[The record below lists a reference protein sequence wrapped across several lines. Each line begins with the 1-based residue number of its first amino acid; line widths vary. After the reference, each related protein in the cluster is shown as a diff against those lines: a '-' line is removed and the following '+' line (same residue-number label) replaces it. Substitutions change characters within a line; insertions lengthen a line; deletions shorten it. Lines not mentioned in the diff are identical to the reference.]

1 MQDVLEL
8 LRDGLAPRYTVERQI
23 GAGGMARVYLATEQ
37 HPRRPVAI
45 KVLEPDV
52 STRLLYDRFIRE
64 VELSS
69 RLNHP
74 HIVPIFA
81 AGEVGGLLYYVMPY
95 IEGESLRH
103 RLLKEGALPWE
114 DALHIALDVS
124 DALGYAH
131 AQGIVHRDIK
141 PENILLSGGHPV
153 VADFGVARAISAAG
167 GQSLTQTGAAVGSPG
182 YMSPE
187 QAMGSQVDA
196 RSDIYSLGCVL
207 FELLTG
213 VAPAR
218 VGLEREIANWDA
230 LDSRGTLRTAGSGG
244 ARAVKHVVSRALAPD
259 PQDRFATVAE
269 FADALGGS
277 VHRPSLPR
285 RGRLASRRVWRAG
298 VLGAGLVVMAGGI
311 AIALGRRAAA
321 LSPGRVVVAVIENHT
336 GDSTLEPLGHM
347 AADWVTQGLAQT
359 GLVEVVASMSTMAT
373 GATPTRHGAGHLDAA
388 GIRSLGR
395 QTGARTVVAGA
406 YYKQGDSVRF
416 QIEITDARDAKVL
429 RALDPVVGPVTNP
442 LASVEL
448 VRQRV
453 MAALATLF
461 NPQLASWAGAASQP
475 TSFEAYQE
483 FAEGLDRFGR
493 LDMQGA
499 SEHFERAAMRDSTF
513 SVALIWS
520 ATARLNLGQIAA
532 ADAIARKVE
541 RSGRRLVP
549 LDRSYLDWVEA
560 IVRGDPGGALEAA
573 REMTRVAPGSE
584 ALYLLG
590 AAAKDVNRPRE
601 AAAAFAE
608 LGPDRGLFKG
618 WYVYWCDY
626 TEALHLLG
634 DHGRELQQ
642 AEEGRRRFSD
652 HLGML
657 ACEVRAL
664 AALGRVDDVRE
675 RLTESLNLPPQP
687 GWTPA
692 DVALLASRELRAHG
706 HADAARETL
715 ARAIAWYDSRPA
727 AEQQSDRLQRFLG
740 ASYYEAGRLDEAR
753 QVFVRL
759 IALRADPTDLDRLT
773 STVGYLGAIAARQ
786 GNRQEALR
794 IDGTLKAMAQPYLFG
809 RHTLWRARIHA
820 LLGDR
825 DQAVDLLRSTFWHA
839 IPQESTPHTDLAF
852 ETLRDYPPFAELLK
866 PKG

>member
-1 MQDVLEL
+1 MVPVIEL
-8 LRDGLAPRYTVERQI
+8 LREGLAPRYQVERQI

-95 IEGESLRH
+95 IEGESLRQ

-114 DALHIALDVS
+114 DAVHIALDVS

-187 QAMGSQVDA
+187 QAMGSEVDA

-230 LDSRGTLRTAGSGG
+230 LDSSGTLRTAGSGG
-244 ARAVKHVVSRALAPD
+244 ARAVKHAVSRALAPD
-259 PQDRFATVAE
+259 PEDRFASVTE
-269 FADALGGS
+269 FAESLGGS
-277 VHRPSLPR
+277 AHRPSLPS
-285 RGRLASRRVWRAG
+285 RGRFASRRTWRAA
-298 VLGAGLVVMAGGI
+298 VLGGGLVALAGGV
-311 AIALGRRAAA
+311 AVVLARRAPA
-321 LSPGRVVVAVIENHT
+321 LTSGRVVVAVLENRT
-336 GDSTLEPLGHM
+336 GDSTLDNLGHM
-347 AADWVTQGLAQT
+347 TADWVTQGLAQT
-359 GLVEVVASMSTMAT
+359 GLVEVVPSMSGMAASE
-373 GATPTRHGAGHLDAA
+373 GPGAGHLDAA
-388 GIRSLGR
+388 GVRAVGR
-395 QTGARTVVAGA
+395 QTGARTVVSGA
-406 YYKQGDSVRF
+406 YYKQGNSVRF
-416 QIEITDARDAKVL
+416 QVEITDAQNGTVL
-429 RALDPVVGPVTNP
+429 RALDPVVGPAGNP
-442 LASVEL
+442 ITSVEV

-453 MAALATLF
+453 MTALATLF
-461 NPQLASWAGAASQP
+461 NPKVATWAGAASQP

-499 SEHFERAAMRDSTF
+499 AEHFERAATRDSTF

-541 RSGRRLVP
+541 RSSGRLAP

-590 AAAKDVNRPRE
+590 AAAKAVNRPRE

-706 HADAARETL
+706 HADAAREEL
-715 ARAIAWYDSRPA
+715 ARAIVWYESRPA
-727 AEQQSDRLQRFLG
+727 AEQLSDPVRRRLG
-740 ASYYEAGRLDEAR
+740 ASYYEAGRLDDAR
-753 QVFVRL
+753 KVFL
-759 IALRADPTDLDRLT
+759 GLAALRADPADLDRLT
-773 STVGYLGAIAARQ
+773 EMVGYLGAIAARQ
-786 GNRQEALR
+786 GNRREALR

-825 DQAVDLLRSTFWHA
+825 DQAVDLLRTTFWQA

-852 ETLRDYPPFAELLK
+852 ETLRDYPPFAELVK

>member
-1 MQDVLEL
+1 MADVIEL
-8 LRDGLAPRYTVERQI
+8 LRESLAPRYQVGRQI

-45 KVLEPDV
+45 KVLEPDI

-81 AGEVGGLLYYVMPY
+81 AGEAGGLLYYVMPY
-95 IEGESLRH
+95 IEGESLRQ
-103 RLLKEGALPWE
+103 RLLKEGALSWE

-187 QAMGSQVDA
+187 QAMGGQVDA
-196 RSDIYSLGCVL
+196 RTDIFSLGCLL

-213 VAPAR
+213 KLPAR
-218 VGLEREIANWDA
+218 AGVGQITNWEVLGKSSA
-230 LDSRGTLRTAGSGG
+230 LRGVGTGET
-244 ARAVKHVVSRALAPD
+244 RAVKHAISRALAPL
-259 PQDRFATVAE
+259 PEDRFATVGD

-285 RGRLASRRVWRAG
+285 RGRLASRRVWRVG
-298 VLGAGLVVMAGGI
+298 VLGAGLVVVAGGM
-311 AIALGRRAAA
+311 AIALGRRAAV

-373 GATPTRHGAGHLDAA
+373 GATPTGHGAGHLDAA
-388 GIRSLGR
+388 GIRTLGR
-395 QTGARTVVAGA
+395 ETGARTVVAGA

-429 RALDPVVGPVTNP
+429 RALDPVVGPVANP

-461 NPQLASWAGAASQP
+461 NPQLATWAGAASQP

-499 SEHFERAAMRDSTF
+499 AEHFERAARLDSTF

-520 ATARLNLGQIAA
+520 ATARLNLGQVAA
-532 ADAIARKVE
+532 ADAIAREVE
-541 RSGRRLVP
+541 RSGRRLAP

-560 IVRGDPGGALEAA
+560 TVRGDPGGALEAA

-590 AAAKDVNRPRE
+590 QAAKAVNRPRE

-618 WYVYWCDY
+618 WYLYWCDY

-652 HLGML
+652 QLGML

-675 RLTESLNLPPQP
+675 RLAESLNLPPQL
-687 GWTPA
+687 GWTPS

-706 HADAARETL
+706 HADAAREAL
-715 ARAIAWYDSRPA
+715 ARAIAWCDSRPA
-727 AEQQSDRLQRFLG
+727 AEQQSDRLRRFL
-740 ASYYEAGRLDEAR
+740 AVSYYEAGRLDEAR

-759 IALRADPTDLDRLT
+759 MALRADPTDLDRIT
-773 STVGYLGAIAARQ
+773 SIVGYLGAIAARQ
-786 GNRQEALR
+786 GNRREALR
-794 IDGTLKAMAQPYLFG
+794 IDGTLKAMDQPYLFG

-825 DQAVDLLRSTFWHA
+825 DQAVDLLRTTFWQA
-839 IPQESTPHTDLAF
+839 IPQELTPHTDLAF
-852 ETLRDYPPFAELLK
+852 ETLRDYPPFAELVK